1 MEYFEIISALNKLR
15 AAIDNLNESLTCQSK
30 CHVATAPGAFMV
42 GEQALPIILEGFRT
56 LDFAD
61 QADGRFTQTWIGSIA
76 VNTRVLELAR
86 EVNNRKDAL
95 RNAIHSERDRYMQ
108 LRPVREQA
116 ASRMIRVFLSE
127 NTETCRLSLKQ
138 AYRHIPI
145 LDDTPR
151 SIRFSYSSAGKS
163 IKRITVRDALKL
175 FEAEDFTSLSAMVD
189 KKRLAAM
196 DENSVLAMVQELPGY
211 YKANIT
217 FSEDGNPPYT
227 RKTLPVFLPILYP
240 ESPKFSPKTQAELP
254 QEVLRS
260 RAMRSDSK
268 LKRYPTFPTL
278 RLYEYQVS

>member
-1 MEYFEIISALNKLR
+1 MEYFEIIDALNKLR
-15 AAIDNLNESLTCQSK
+15 AAIDTLSESLTCHSK
-30 CHVATAPGAFMV
+30 CHVASQPGAFLV
-42 GEQALPIILEGFRT
+42 GEQALPMILEGIKT

-76 VNTRVLELAR
+76 VDARVLELAR
-86 EVNNRKDAL
+86 EVNCRKDAL
-95 RNAIHSERDRYMQ
+95 RTAVHLERDRYMH
-108 LRPVREQA
+108 LRPVKEQA

-127 NTETCRLSLKQ
+127 NAETSRLSLKQ

-163 IKRITVRDALKL
+163 IKRITVREALKL
-175 FEAEDFTSLSAMVD
+175 FDLEDFTSLRAVVD

-196 DENSVLAMVQELPGY
+196 DENTVLAMVQELPGY
-211 YKANIT
+211 YKANIA

-240 ESPKFSPKTQAELP
+240 ESLEFSPKTQAELP
-254 QEVLRS
+254 QAVLRS
-260 RAMRSDSK
+260 RAPRSDSK

-278 RLYEYQVS
+278 RLYEYQAS